1 MLNYYIL
8 AQAQCT
14 SILLEAAL
22 KEYTADWLK
31 NTNSVVRDE
40 TGKFAKKAA
49 SVGQEVSRA
58 KQAIEEAIKDP
69 EEARRKVSSELLKLT
84 AKGLD
89 KLLAKYPGFTNV
101 LLDKMFG
108 IDAQKARDKL
118 ADKYAE
124 INPGLP
130 NVIRPDPLKEELRD
144 VLKKAFAHKGSPKEL
159 TKDLAQA
166 FELVGNNYNKL
177 IDDLNNIESESEA
190 IKLLGKLTAMS
201 IPIAEYLAVTL
212 TPEVA
217 IGLLFQEGLGTILAS
232 FAATQVANF
241 AANKAMDELDVE
253 NPGIRLGIDLTI
265 GLAAPQALKTG
276 LTSVGIGNLNIAT
289 QDTIESL
296 LQKENKIARLY
307 KNPSFIM
314 PSEKEFQKA
323 RLDLMTVETGS
334 SVFYRT
340 NIDGEKYFL
349 KKIVRS
355 NALEDSASREE
366 VASKLAALMGLSNK
380 VMPVKKVT
388 IKDTEYIASPYLR
401 PAKDI
406 GTKSLR
412 DGIKESFTQEELSK
426 SMLFDYLVS
435 NYDRHIGNLFW
446 SEDGIKLID
455 HEYSLRSTT
464 HYGSEITQRFMGE
477 LSDYADEMLRNKTPV
492 KINKEDIEFVLNNK
506 LAILDL
512 INEGLASPKAQ
523 EDAIKTIEKN
533 MQRLEQ
539 LFKGE
544 SIDANR
550 LDVVRNEF

>member
-1 MLNYYIL
+1 
-8 AQAQCT
+8 
-14 SILLEAAL
+14 
-22 KEYTADWLK
+22 
-31 NTNSVVRDE
+31 
-40 TGKFAKKAA
+40 
-49 SVGQEVSRA
+49 
-58 KQAIEEAIKDP
+58 
-69 EEARRKVSSELLKLT
+69 
-84 AKGLD
+84 
-89 KLLAKYPGFTNV
+89 
-101 LLDKMFG
+101 
-108 IDAQKARDKL
+108 
-118 ADKYAE
+118 
-124 INPGLP
+124 
-130 NVIRPDPLKEELRD
+130 
-144 VLKKAFAHKGSPKEL
+144 
-159 TKDLAQA
+159 
-166 FELVGNNYNKL
+166 
-177 IDDLNNIESESEA
+177 
-190 IKLLGKLTAMS
+190 
-201 IPIAEYLAVTL
+201 
-212 TPEVA
+212 
-217 IGLLFQEGLGTILAS
+217 
-232 FAATQVANF
+232 
-241 AANKAMDELDVE
+241 
-253 NPGIRLGIDLTI
+253 
-265 GLAAPQALKTG
+265 
-276 LTSVGIGNLNIAT
+276 
-289 QDTIESL
+289 
-296 LQKENKIARLY
+296 
-307 KNPSFIM
+307 
-314 PSEKEFQKA
+314 
-323 RLDLMTVETGS
+323 
-334 SVFYRT
+334 
-340 NIDGEKYFL
+340 
-349 KKIVRS
+349 
-355 NALEDSASREE
+355 